1 MTDVNYSKKYI
12 YIYIYIYHMYIYP
25 KYLENNLRNYVV
37 KGCIINIKPNFYNN
51 SQKKF
56 QKTM

>member
-1 MTDVNYSKKYI
+1 
-12 YIYIYIYHMYIYP
+12 MYIYP